1 MQTRKL
7 YSRNGM
13 MTGGKSK
20 GKCMKKHV
28 NKAGNWNTRK
38 RKRHSKKRELKLHFY
53 DDKLWNFYGMS
64 FEPKQV
70 MCTGRIVCKKVR
82 DLEEE
87 NPRKGK
93 IMRLL
98 SIYTKRMT
106 NPAMREYVRSYHAT
120 AYKNLS
126 FHPHSGISDKQI
138 KELCDPL
145 LEPCMVAFDMDRT
158 LHQTDFFVQ
167 THTIGEFRERIA
179 RLTKSEISY
188 EDIGEFYFGGAKRM
202 ALMRDM
208 FQNLSKRI
216 GMSNVYVV
224 TRNHAWDLNKL
235 LKELYSRIFGVNFLR
250 RNIIVTKQDEYKYEN
265 IAKILERK

>member
-1 MQTRKL
+1 MQTRKK
-7 YSRNGM
+7 YSTPGM
-13 MTGGKSK
+13 IADGKSK
-20 GKCMKKHV
+20 GKNMKKHV
-28 NKAGNWNTRK
+28 NKAGKWNTRK
-38 RKRHSKKRELKLHFY
+38 REKSSKKSELKLHFY

-70 MCTGRIVCKKVR
+70 MCTGRIMCKKVR

-98 SIYTKRMT
+98 SIYTKRIT
-106 NPAMREYVRSYHAT
+106 NPAMREYVRSYHASS
-120 AYKNLS
+120 YKNLS
-126 FHPHSGISDKQI
+126 FHPYSGMSEKQI

-167 THTIGEFRERIA
+167 TPSIGALRERIS
-179 RLTKSEISY
+179 RLTNSEITY

-202 ALMRDM
+202 ALMREM

-224 TRNHAWDLNKL
+224 TRNHAWDLDKL
-235 LKELYSRIFGVNFLR
+235 LKELYNRIFGVSFLR
-250 RNIIVTKQDEYKYEN
+250 RNIMVTKRDEYKYEN
-265 IAKILERK
+265 IAKILEKK